1 MIVWARNL
9 YPIVTGSC
17 RKQMQKVKKHQ
28 RLQCSSSYY
37 KKDTLPRHYGIY
49 RNQQCHGSKLYHS
62 DSIALYTT
70 VYKII

>member
-1 MIVWARNL
+1 MVVWARNL

-17 RKQMQKVKKHQ
+17 RKQMQKVKKK

-37 KKDTLPRHYGIY
+37 KKTHYQGTMVFIEISSAMAPNY
-49 RNQQCHGSKLYHS
+49 IIL
-62 DSIALYTT
+62 IPFALYTT